1 MNDKINLN
9 IKNKLDKIPITLL
22 KSNSNISIP
31 NLNVSKNLKQKIF
44 LLLFNNSLSLLNTYI
59 SAKQKNQNPK
69 YKFKI
74 YNNNH
79 MKKNFF

>member
-59 SAKQKNQNPK
+59 SAK
-69 YKFKI
+69 
-74 YNNNH
+74 
-79 MKKNFF
+79 

>member
-22 KSNSNISIP
+22 KSNSNIQIP

-44 LLLFNNSLSLLNTYI
+44 LLLLNNSLFLLNTYI
-59 SAKQKNQNPK
+59 SEKQKNQNPK
-69 YKFKI
+69 YKFKYI
-74 YNNNH
+74 
-79 MKKNFF
+79 